1 MNQLVTNKTKSKTIM
16 RQNLRKWKSRL
27 VMRATFLALCALIFV
42 VPTMA
47 QTNVYMHTGSSTLVG
62 NDVVK
67 FYDSGGESSGP
78 EYYWERWFLRNEDY
92 TYTFKAATGYRVKV
106 TFKQF
111 TAYTDNNSQSPAH
124 VFTTH
129 PMWSLRL
136 NTAELSIYDGM
147 TTDAEN
153 LITTYTGSVI
163 DEFTVMS
170 NGSMTFHF
178 KSYGYREEGW
188 YAEVQ
193 QVPDEN
199 YAIQKPAISF
209 QVCDDQ
215 IVINPNNKDVEV
227 YYTTDGTDPTVP
239 SKDPLSAGTLYEG
252 PFSVSVGTEVRAIA
266 YDETLGLVSG
276 VASLTYTTAD
286 VTPTPGKPT
295 ITRTGNTI
303 TMTPAPLIGDINET
317 YEVWYTTE
325 EGGAYTRYTG
335 PIEWNTPNTT
345 FYAITKPMSCSDK
358 ISAEETLLFDKV
370 QVPDPTVTFTVTNQ
384 DTGVGTV
391 QIDCPEGYVLSYT
404 TDGSDP
410 ATTGGTTNSVTL
422 TNVAPGTTVKA
433 IAYKV
438 TNGALD
444 TNYKPSNIVTLLCLP
459 DGEGESGVYGGVV
472 ILDDREDH
480 SWSYY
485 SDGDQPVHSLE
496 PRDIKITYYGN
507 SPAGRTTM
515 TNANESGDTPT
526 SFSATAT
533 GVKVGIAS
541 TENQDQFIYLKTL
554 EKDETS
560 GNYPYT
566 AIPNP
571 FQVRPVSSTGTM
583 GLVQVTGSTLEVG
596 HTYVISKGNYAMSNT
611 VYVTSNNHMITSV
624 SFNSS
629 NAPTDDILWTIESGN
644 ANNGYIFKNVGNNKY
659 IGYTSDEYLTVVES
673 NGTPHKYDGTDL
685 SNSVDSEGYYYVALA
700 DATYNYAYFTT
711 STASG
716 QNIVLYE
723 YTNIP
728 GNDYHGFYAW
738 RVKSMSDGLAIQRA
752 NGNNVAVD
760 GIINADEEIKFVT
773 SKEEGNEVEFEALWA
788 KAYVTTSNSVSGLNG
803 NVGYERNFMVLN
815 NATGTSVSGL
825 SVPCTV
831 SAYYPDGTNGSTT
844 SYISG
849 AITCSAD
856 LKIENIRISGDNSTM
871 TANTHDLIIGRGVT
885 AYNTRCASMV
895 RGLSQGTSDNLNY
908 TIRIESGKFQ
918 DLSCLKGT
926 WDGDY
931 DAITCSG
938 STVHVNAILGCDYDR
953 AESDNSKLR
962 IDSEIEFG
970 NSVILS
976 NINSASNTLFFNV
989 KSGNLGQTD
998 LEIADYTLYMGI
1010 ARHYQQNGARV
1021 GRRFMLIEGGQM
1033 SNIAGGVD
1041 ENNPADALSFQ
1052 LRMKDGN
1059 VRGAIY
1065 GSGAFSAASGDRRM
1079 VITGGKVGG
1088 WIAAGCNGTSTTQ
1101 SGGVLPSDTYI
1112 YIGGDVEVGN
1122 KDGSTPVHINTSDG
1136 GNVFGAGSGNTTFE
1150 TTGQVNNANVVI
1162 ADDAYIQN
1170 NVFGGGNYGYTSQN
1184 ANVYVIGGTIGGSVF
1199 GGSNQKL
1206 GNVTNITMR
1215 DGTVTNNIYGGSNI
1229 TGTVGGLATVSVYGG
1244 TVTNVFGGGCG
1255 AATIMNSG
1263 TVVNINGGTISNN
1276 VYGGGEE
1283 GKVNGNTNV
1292 TVSGGTMKDVYGAG
1306 KGNKSTSQTADVS
1319 GQTYVTV
1326 TGGSVANVFGGG
1338 EAGNIVAGGGGS
1350 GSGNTETYSETFN
1363 NTTAATW
1370 NAGTSYIPDGWNRY
1384 VQNSSYAY
1392 VPRVSNYSS
1401 YNYLQ
1406 NNDGNYLLFSART
1419 NRNGNT
1425 VGYSYAIMPKYDDIE
1440 TVSFKYRFRNA
1451 SYGQLQVGYVTSNTD
1466 YNTFTALQTVTRL
1479 AQWTTVNLTEA
1490 QINTINSNNGYIAFR
1505 FYGTNNTD
1513 NPMYS
1518 AAIDDVV
1525 VTVSV
1530 PAPPTP
1536 PTENEI
1542 ASYVTIG
1549 GGNVSGDVFGGG
1561 KLGTTD
1567 GNVQVNVEGGNI
1579 RGNVF
1584 GGAYGDP
1591 NQVFVAGVHT
1601 VNIMGGRV
1609 FGSVY
1614 GGSRNANDALSFTGY
1629 DQNETKTSSVLNISA
1644 GQIDEQVYTAGYYG
1658 KTFGSVYTFIGT
1670 NAILNAPHCAPSFGD
1685 NNENKYKAG
1694 NLRLGHNVWAGG
1706 DWGEFQSGSFGAPTV
1721 SGYSDIY
1728 VDGDGYNTETTN
1740 ESAPTFM
1747 NIAGS
1752 IFGCGTSCDAGK
1764 KGRAIVVSN
1773 YGQANGSGS
1782 KNNNFPEPY
1791 SDATR
1796 SLYSIQRADT
1806 LVLNNAHINFTGHA
1820 KVYTTDAT
1828 EKYAIN
1834 SFDKTV
1840 RIVGGSSLFMNAPT
1854 SQIKDW
1860 WNASCDDVYLGVNAT
1875 YTPVAYNEVA
1885 ATPNKI
1891 RVNGGNYIEVYHDKQ
1906 INSTTG
1912 GYGML
1917 NGFAYMMVSDN
1928 TSENTCAYARPKWC
1942 EDTPIDSGLSNDDD
1956 GGWVSYDADKN
1967 TVDIDGYTVSAG
1979 SSDQMPYENHI
1990 NSTKA
1995 GEQYFRIW
2003 RAGGYYSERE
2013 AVVNILADGTNTF
2026 DYVEV
2031 SVKLPAW
2038 RSQGSYYKFQTTGQ
2052 GANLNTTIDYGADV
2066 MMYNSAL
2073 IGTNV
2078 ADSTSWVR
2086 FDEHDKIQEQ
2096 GTYVSALNEIR
2107 DNPNVNFGLV
2117 ALPGVAMAGDG
2128 LLVCNESDAFLAK
2141 VTGTA
2146 GNYQTVNQFTCDDF
2160 EKNPEVTFRFTY
2172 SNLIST
2178 NMTWDPMYITLVQ
2191 VDENGEKDIVKIA
2204 ITINIAT
2211 TIDRVFT
2218 TQTYAVMNG
2227 TGSPNDEYVAKVV
2240 LPTFDIYDPLAEHL
2254 SQFKLQT
2261 VTFDPETGND
2271 AVQTSWIV
2279 RGGETINGNWQSY
2292 DINHFAMEISAAN
2305 NEDNSD
2311 GWNGTSTGFKD
2322 SKTNANASANGGLL
2336 LGETGGR
2343 DPFAFDFRLTY
2354 KGDITFEGDKP
2365 RLGMLTFTITYDNVK
2380 VPTLDANGNPTYDAN
2395 GNQIFH
2401 AESKTLIIKV
2411 DVIRRGKGTVFY
2423 LDGQHGSNA
2432 NNARYPDKAA
2442 LSLSTIFNRCGYLP
2456 GDIIY
2461 IVNEVDVDDDLEWS
2475 GTRYN
2480 GVIIYRYPG
2489 GHPLS
2494 ETHQHD
2500 AAGNPLYWIDEN
2512 HTEQT
2517 TTPTEYPVMITGE
2530 ITGNPENEAY
2540 TGALINVQDK
2550 GNLVIRDITLDGH
2563 MTDHVSPFSTTENP
2577 KTDEGVEAESPMIV
2591 VSDGGTLTMTNG
2603 TTLQENNSSANGG
2616 GVAVNDGGTL
2626 MMNED
2631 ASIIN
2636 NVTNGNGGGVY
2647 MAGTMI
2653 VSDAVKVNQNTSGT
2667 TPNNVFL
2674 NTGTDDQ
2681 PVYGKVIQ
2689 IGTTEEDDFGP
2700 LTADA
2705 IIGVTKRL
2713 NGDGGDGFTQVVYV
2727 ESENDI
2733 PWLDV
2738 PFNDTPNGIIYHD
2751 GQKYQLVQ
2759 YDDPQYLYWIGTWVT
2774 LQDHIPTEAEG
2785 GWVYQETINDD
2796 IADVEVFDIYTEYQL
2811 AWIIS
2816 LVNGENH
2823 QSGNDFS
2830 GKTVKIHADID
2841 MDESIWVPIG
2851 TNNIHF
2857 KGTFE
2862 GNGHVIT
2869 GIHSILAN
2877 TNTGMFGVTENATI
2891 QDVVAQ
2897 VTFDGNSIN
2906 KGTFIGTMIGGKLAN
2921 VEAAGTL
2928 VGKSNTVNMGGLV
2941 GLATSKNAT
2950 ATPIIHSG
2958 FSVNTIYAE
2967 NASTVVG
2974 GLVGSLG
2981 DVETI
2986 ENEGQT
2992 VTNKYYANLYNSYAN
3007 ATLGTSNVA
3016 TKVGSLV
3023 GINHEGCTVENCY
3036 VVNPI
3041 NNAAVFAYTNDGTV
3055 NYCYAANGTSTSAL
3069 FVDGTNTTNTPVGY
3083 GTYDIVKDRK
3093 ALGYMYGDNAV
3104 TAQTND
3110 TTYIRSKIIYGDAR
3124 IKEWTG
3130 LLSSLNQWVTKMNG
3144 ANSTLP
3150 NLKPFTVWFRPTSG
3164 DINGDLPVLGFG
3176 KDNSFATE
3184 DGKFLWYATF
3194 NLEHT
3199 SQAPEE
3205 DTFDNGLDM
3214 LLTKYTGKD
3223 ADIFLY
3229 GAATE
3234 VSKTPSTNVN
3244 VFINEDAVLI
3254 QEENAEEFHN
3264 VTVGITFDNSSK
3276 KAHDFW
3282 GDPLN
3287 YDWHLMSTPLAD
3299 AALGI
3304 TYGNTTTDYNYW
3316 AHPTTDKGQAVS
3328 VSGSYMPD
3336 MEREGMDADWEHGWD
3351 FYTYYEPQYHWINF
3365 KRNINSHHHY
3375 DEPHDSI
3382 PYIGMEQTED
3392 AEQGNLIPGRGYM
3405 MAIDLDSYLNNSG
3418 ALNRGVVT
3426 MPLTVSGDPENDPAP
3441 TKDWGSNLVGNPYQ
3455 AYLNLAEVATQNGFA
3470 GYSQANGFY
3479 IYDADNGTYGPYIT
3493 NASVNPAIPSQYI
3506 HPHQAFFVVT
3516 NEPMTLTFDDQTM
3529 ATTTSNPTSYFRGEE
3544 QPRYPVVNLFAENRA
3559 GNRDMAVIELNRPE
3573 LGGLRKVEN
3582 LRNANFKISAHLG
3595 GQNYGLIFT
3604 PEGTEKVPVHFDAS
3618 EDGVYTLT
3626 WSMYNGDFT
3635 SLRLVDNKTG
3645 VNYDM
3650 LANNSYTFEASADD
3664 YASRFYIT
3672 YNVIGVDENVN
3683 EVGNSFAFFNGSEW
3697 VINGKGHL
3705 DVIDV
3710 TGRVLYAAQLN
3721 SDQNRVNLDGVAKGV
3736 YLLRVIDN
3744 KVVRTQ
3750 KIIVR

>member
-1 MNQLVTNKTKSKTIM
+1 
-16 RQNLRKWKSRL
+16 
-27 VMRATFLALCALIFV
+27 MRAVFLALCALIFA

-47 QTNVYMHTGSSTLVG
+47 QQNVYMHTGSSTLVG

-178 KSYGYREEGW
+178 KSYSYREEGW

-317 YEVWYTTE
+317 YEVWYKTE
-325 EGGAYTRYTG
+325 ADGIFVKYEN

-345 FYAITKPMSCSDK
+345 FYAITKPVSCSDK

-459 DGEGESGVYGGVV
+459 GGEGESGVYGGVV
-472 ILDDREDH
+472 ILDDREPH
-480 SWSYY
+480 TMSYY
-485 SDGDQPVHSLE
+485 TSDSPIHSLN

-507 SPAGRTTM
+507 SPEGRTTM
-515 TNANESGDTPT
+515 TDASENGNAPT
-526 SFSATAT
+526 SFSATAS
-533 GVKVGIAS
+533 GVKVGVAS
-541 TENQDQFIYLKTL
+541 GETQDQFIYLKTL
-554 EKDETS
+554 EAANENGS
-560 GNYPYT
+560 GGYPYT

-571 FQVRPVSSTGTM
+571 FQVRPTYSGGGGNVPTTFTENFSSVNPSNYNSNTINLPDGWESGSSNSNYAYAPRVCNSNNGNIIANYDGNYLIMSARQGTSYYNWAIAPQYQDITAISFRFRFSNATY
-583 GLVQVTGSTLEVG
+583 GQLEVG
-596 HTYVISKGNYAMSNT
+596 YLVGTSLYTLQTIS
-611 VYVTSNNHMITSV
+611 TSNQYSNGWNQYTLSSSDIATINDNGGQLVFMFSSTRTNNTWYHVAIDDVVITGIGS
-624 SFNSS
+624 SSS
-629 NAPTDDILWTIESGN
+629 N
-644 ANNGYIFKNVGNNKY
+644 
-659 IGYTSDEYLTVVES
+659 
-673 NGTPHKYDGTDL
+673 
-685 SNSVDSEGYYYVALA
+685 DSYR
-700 DATYNYAYFTT
+700 
-711 STASG
+711 
-716 QNIVLYE
+716 
-723 YTNIP
+723 
-728 GNDYHGFYAW
+728 GFYAW
-738 RVKSMSDGLAIQRA
+738 RIKSLSDGLTISGKQV
-752 NGNNVAVD
+752 GSLVY
-760 GIINADEEIKFVT
+760 ADEEITFNT
-773 SKEEGNEVEFEALWA
+773 SKEEGNEVELEALWA
-788 KAYVTTSNSVSGLNG
+788 QAYLTTSTSTSGLVSA
-803 NVGYERNFMVLN
+803 VGYERNFMVLN
-815 NATGTSVSGL
+815 SASGTSVSGL
-825 SVPCTV
+825 TVPCTV

-849 AITCSAD
+849 TITCGAD
-856 LKIENIRISGDNSTM
+856 LKIENIRISGNNSTM
-871 TANTHDLIIGRGVT
+871 TAAGHDLIIGRGVT
-885 AYNTRCASMV
+885 AYSNYCASTI
-895 RGLSQGTSDNLNY
+895 QGINAATNNSLNY
-908 TIRIESGKFQ
+908 TLRIESGDYQ
-918 DLSCLKGT
+918 DLSCLRGT
-926 WDGDY
+926 WDSHTST
-931 DAITCSG
+931 TCG
-938 STVHVNAILGCDYDR
+938 SPSVHVNAILGSDYDR
-953 AESDNSKLR
+953 AKNNNNDLSIK
-962 IDSEIEFG
+962 SEIEFG
-970 NSVILS
+970 CQVYLTDIDDT
-976 NINSASNTLFFNV
+976 SNTLFFNI
-989 KSGNLGQTD
+989 KSGDFGRED
-998 LEIADYTLYMGI
+998 LEIADYGLYMGI
-1010 ARHYQQNGARV
+1010 SANNDRV
-1021 GRRFMLIEGGQM
+1021 GNRYMLIEGGRI
-1033 SNIAGGVD
+1033 SNIAGGID
-1041 ENNPADALSFQ
+1041 ANNPEDGLSFQ
-1052 LRMKDGN
+1052 LRMTGGN

-1065 GSGAFSAASGDRRM
+1065 GSGAFAAASGNRQM
-1079 VITGGKVGG
+1079 IFTGGKVGG

-1112 YIGGDVEVGN
+1112 YIGDDTEVGN
-1122 KDGSTPVHINTSDG
+1122 KDGSAPVHINTSDG

-1150 TTGQVNNANVVI
+1150 ETGQVNNANVVI
-1162 ADDAYIQN
+1162 ADSCYVQN
-1170 NVFGGGNYGYTSQN
+1170 NVFGGGNYGYTSET
-1184 ANVYVIGGTIGGSVF
+1184 ANIHILGGTIGGSVF

-1215 DGTVTNNIYGGSNI
+1215 DGTVKNNIYGGSNI
-1229 TGTVGGLATVSVYGG
+1229 TGTVGGLATVNVYGG
-1244 TVTNVFGGGCG
+1244 TVTDVYGGGCG

-1263 TVVNINGGTISNN
+1263 TVVNINGGTINNN
-1276 VYGGGEE
+1276 VYGGGEL
-1283 GKVNGNTNV
+1283 GTVPNGDTHVN
-1292 TVSGGTMKDVYGAG
+1292 VSGGTMKDVYGAG
-1306 KGNKSTSQTADVS
+1306 KGATSQNAQVS
-1319 GQTYVTV
+1319 GKTYVNV
-1326 TGGSVANVFGGG
+1326 TGGSMANVYGGG
-1338 EAGNIVAGGGGS
+1338 EAGDVVAGAS
-1350 GSGNTETYSETFN
+1350 DPTINTETVTIDFEDNSYSEYL
-1363 NTTAATW
+1363 
-1370 NAGTSYIPDGWNRY
+1370 TST
-1384 VQNSSYAY
+1384 
-1392 VPRVSNYSS
+1392 
-1401 YNYLQ
+1401 
-1406 NNDGNYLLFSART
+1406 GNYAWERSTTDPQGGSYCFRSTNYQQSGSESSFSMTYNFEIAQTISFYYKVSSESGYDYLNFYVDGTRINRWSGTVAWTRYTYNISAGSHTLTWTYSKDYST
-1419 NRNGNT
+1419 N
-1425 VGYSYAIMPKYDDIE
+1425 S
-1440 TVSFKYRFRNA
+1440 
-1451 SYGQLQVGYVTSNTD
+1451 GQDRAWVDNITFSKVTSIIPG
-1466 YNTFTALQTVTRL
+1466 
-1479 AQWTTVNLTEA
+1479 EA
-1490 QINTINSNNGYIAFR
+1490 MPASF
-1505 FYGTNNTD
+1505 
-1513 NPMYS
+1513 
-1518 AAIDDVV
+1518 
-1525 VTVSV
+1525 VTVS
-1530 PAPPTP
+1530 
-1536 PTENEI
+1536 
-1542 ASYVTIG
+1542 

-1561 KLGTTD
+1561 KRGLTQ

-1614 GGSRNANDALSFTGY
+1614 GGSRNANDALVFTGY
-1629 DQNETKTSSVLNISA
+1629 DENETKTSSVLNISA

-2500 AAGNPLYWIDEN
+2500 AAGNPLYWTDEN

-2530 ITGNPENEAY
+2530 ITGNPNNVAY
-2540 TGALINVQDK
+2540 EGALINVQDK

-2626 MMNED
+2626 MMNEN
-2631 ASIIN
+2631 AAITHN
-2636 NVTNGNGGGVY
+2636 MTNGNGGAIY
-2647 MAGTMI
+2647 MEGTLI
-2653 VSDAVKVNQNTSGT
+2653 VSDSIQLINNTHGT
-2667 TPNNVFL
+2667 TEANNVYL
-2674 NTGTDDQ
+2674 VNADN
-2681 PVYGKVIQ
+2681 VVQ

-2700 LTADA
+2700 LSADGPYNTAR
-2705 IIGVTKRL
+2705 IGVTKDL
-2713 NGDGGDGFTQVVYV
+2713 FGNIDGYTEVVYV
-2727 ESENDI
+2727 ENENDI
-2733 PWLDV
+2733 AWLET
-2738 PFNDTPNGIIYHD
+2738 PFNDSPNSIIFDD
-2751 GQKYQLVQ
+2751 GGMYQLEK
-2759 YDDPQYLYWIGTWVT
+2759 YKDPQYLYWIGTWVT
-2774 LQDHIPTEAEG
+2774 VQYWNPVYNSPDDDNYDPDNFDPSNISTAE
-2785 GWVYQETINDD
+2785 E
-2796 IADVEVFDIYTEYQL
+2796 L
-2811 AWIIS
+2811 AWFIS
-2816 LVNGENH
+2816 YVNGLNDATAH
-2823 QSGNDFS
+2823 QDAVANIT
-2830 GKTVKIHADID
+2830 KDID
-2841 MDESIWVPIG
+2841 MARSIWVPIG
-2851 TNNIHF
+2851 NANTPYE
-2857 KGTFE
+2857 GTFE

-2869 GIHSILAN
+2869 GIHSILVNNNAA
-2877 TNTGMFGVTENATI
+2877 MFGVTNGATI
-2891 QDVVAQ
+2891 QNVVAE
-2897 VTFDGNSIN
+2897 VYFDGNSVN
-2906 KGTFIGTMIGGKLAN
+2906 KGTFIGTMNGGTLAN

-2928 VGKSNTVNMGGLV
+2928 IGKANTVNMGGLV
-2941 GLATSKNAT
+2941 GLAMSRELEDHSIDT
-2950 ATPIIHSG
+2950 AVIHSG
-2958 FSVNTIYAE
+2958 FSVNTITAE
-2967 NASTVVG
+2967 NSATIVG

-2981 DVETI
+2981 DFKVDEE
-2986 ENEGQT
+2986 ENEFH
-2992 VTNKYYANLYNSYAN
+2992 YYANLYNSYAN
-3007 ATLGTSNVA
+3007 VTLGTDNTA
-3016 TKVGSLV
+3016 TVRGGLV
-3023 GINHEGCTVENCY
+3023 GINHKNCHVENCY
-3036 VVNPI
+3036 VINPI
-3041 NNAAVFAYTNDGTV
+3041 GPAFAYTNDGIV
-3055 NYCYAANGTSTSAL
+3055 KYCYTANGISYL
-3069 FVDGTNTTNTPVGY
+3069 FENGSHQEVPVGY

-3093 ALGYMYGDNAV
+3093 ALGYMYGDNVV

-3110 TTYIRSKIIYGDAR
+3110 TTYVRSKVIYDEGR

-3130 LLSSLNQWVTKMNG
+3130 LLSSLNQWVVADPKGLTPAPTK
-3144 ANSTLP
+3144 
-3150 NLKPFTVWFRPTSG
+3150 WFRPISG
-3164 DINGDLPVLGFG
+3164 NINGDLPILGFSA
-3176 KDNSFATE
+3176 DNCFATI
-3184 DGKFLWYATF
+3184 DGKFLQYSATEY
-3194 NLEHT
+3194 N
-3199 SQAPEE
+3199 EE
-3205 DTFDNGLDM
+3205 TQHNDAMNGIDA
-3214 LLTKYTGKD
+3214 LLTKHNGSGKD
-3223 ADIFLY
+3223 VYVFLY
-3229 GAATE
+3229 NHATNVTE
-3234 VSKTPSTNVN
+3234 VPASNVN
-3244 VFINEDAVLI
+3244 VFIEERAALI
-3254 QEENAEEFHN
+3254 QNNTTVNSGKDGEVDTNTANFKA
-3264 VTVGITFDNSSK
+3264 VVGITFENSQG
-3276 KAHDFW
+3276 KAGNMATPNGSD
-3282 GDPLN
+3282 DPLELL
-3287 YDWHLMSTPLAD
+3287 YDWHMMASPLENADMGISYTSGNYAFGQPANISGMEGNYFPDDLYGST
-3299 AALGI
+3299 
-3304 TYGNTTTDYNYW
+3304 T
-3316 AHPTTDKGQAVS
+3316 K
-3328 VSGSYMPD
+3328 
-3336 MEREGMDADWEHGWD
+3336 WD
-3351 FYTYYEPQYHWINF
+3351 LYTFYEKHYHWINL
-3365 KRNINSHHHY
+3365 KRSTLNHWHWDVSAGNV
-3375 DEPHDSI
+3375 HDPISD
-3382 PYIGMEQTED
+3382 YENEETF
-3392 AEQGNLIPGRGYM
+3392 LPGKGYM
-3405 MAIDLDSYLNNSG
+3405 MAIERDSYLSNDGLLNNNEVKVQ
-3418 ALNRGVVT
+3418 LKHECIDDD
-3426 MPLTVSGDPENDPAP
+3426 LTDEPGC
-3441 TKDWGSNLVGNPYQ
+3441 NLIGNPFH
-3455 AYLNLAEVATQNGFA
+3455 AYLDMSSFLNANSSNTGISSYYVYSAEWNA
-3470 GYSQANGFY
+3470 Y
-3479 IYDADNGTYGPYIT
+3479 IPNNA
-3493 NASVNPAIPSQYI
+3493 NASTNDAIPSSVLAPFQG
-3506 HPHQAFFVVT
+3506 FFVKIDKEHNNTYAVFNNSMST
-3516 NEPMTLTFDDQTM
+3516 PKPAQDG
-3529 ATTTSNPTSYFRGEE
+3529 SYFREE
-3544 QPRYPVVNLFAENRA
+3544 RLNYPLVNLVVTDKDGMN
-3559 GNRDMAVIELNRPE
+3559 DLTVIEFNRPD
-3573 LGGLRKVEN
+3573 GGGAEN
-3582 LRNANFKISAHLG
+3582 LRVLNVANFDLFARMDNTDYSIL
-3595 GQNYGLIFT
+3595 FT
-3604 PEGTEKVPVHFDAS
+3604 KEGTERVPVWFRTK
-3618 EDGVYTLT
+3618 EDGVFTMKWNTLH
-3626 WSMYNGDFT
+3626 GDFS
-3635 SLRLVDNKTG
+3635 SLRLIDNKTG

-3650 LANNSYTFEASADD
+3650 LANDSYTFEASADD

-3672 YNVIGVDENVN
+3672 YTVTDIEEYN
-3683 EVGNSFAFFNGSEW
+3683 ESADSFAFFNGSEW
-3697 VINGKGHL
+3697 VINGKGNM
-3705 DVIDV
+3705 DVIDM
-3710 TGRVLYAAQLN
+3710 TGRILYAAQLN
-3721 SDQNRVNLDGVAKGV
+3721 NDQNRVNLEGIAKGV

>member
-1 MNQLVTNKTKSKTIM
+1 M
-16 RQNLRKWKSRL
+16 RQILRKRKPCL
-27 VMRATFLALCALIFV
+27 TMRAVFLALCALIFV

-317 YEVWYTTE
+317 YEVWYKTE
-325 EGGAYTRYTG
+325 ADGIFVKYEN

-345 FYAITKPMSCSDK
+345 FYAITKPVSCSDK

-459 DGEGESGVYGGVV
+459 GGEGESGVYGGVV
-472 ILDDREDH
+472 ILDDREPH
-480 SWSYY
+480 TLSYY
-485 SDGDQPVHSLE
+485 TSDSPIHSLN
-496 PRDIKITYYGN
+496 PRDIKITYFGN
-507 SPAGRTTM
+507 GQDNNNMTT
-515 TNANESGDTPT
+515 TDTKVDPT
-526 SFSATAT
+526 SYGAKAT
-533 GVKVGIAS
+533 GVKVGLAS
-541 TENQDQFIYLKTL
+541 DENQDEFVYLKTL
-554 EKDETS
+554 EAANEDGT

-566 AIPNP
+566 MIPNP
-571 FQVRPVSSTGTM
+571 FQVRPTG
-583 GLVQVTGSTLEVG
+583 Q
-596 HTYVISKGNYAMSNT
+596 
-611 VYVTSNNHMITSV
+611 
-624 SFNSS
+624 
-629 NAPTDDILWTIESGN
+629 
-644 ANNGYIFKNVGNNKY
+644 
-659 IGYTSDEYLTVVES
+659 S
-673 NGTPHKYDGTDL
+673 NGTGSVTPTTRTIVIVTSRTGTQT
-685 SNSVDSEGYYYVALA
+685 SGW
-700 DATYNYAYFTT
+700 DATTPATLTVTCNGQTLATINSRTTTTVVAPVGETVYLQFTAGSGTSNQNNRCLVAVNYDSTTGTQIFAQYNPTT
-711 STASG
+711 
-716 QNIVLYE
+716 
-723 YTNIP
+723 YTNRNFTVAAGSSQTVTFGI
-728 GNDYHGFYAW
+728 YRGFYAW
-738 RVKSMSDGLAIQRA
+738 RIKKLSNGLTISGKQV
-752 NGNNVAVD
+752 GDVVY
-760 GIINADEEIKFVT
+760 ADEEITFET
-773 SKEEGNEVEFEALWA
+773 SNETGNEVEFEALWA
-788 KAYVTTSNSVSGLNG
+788 QALVSTSNSTSGL
-803 NVGYERNFMVLN
+803 VSDYGYERNFMVLN
-815 NATGTSVSGL
+815 NASGTSVSGL
-825 SVPCTV
+825 TVPCTV
-831 SAYYPDGTNGSTT
+831 SAYYPNGTSGSTT

-849 AITCSAD
+849 TITCGAD
-856 LKIENIRISGDNSTM
+856 LKIENIRISGNSSTM
-871 TANTHDLIIGRGVT
+871 TAAGHDLIIGRGVT
-885 AYNTRCASMV
+885 AYSTRCAAMV
-895 RGLSQGTSDNLNY
+895 RGLSAGTSDDLNY
-908 TIRIESGKFQ
+908 TIRIESGTYQ

-938 STVHVNAILGCDYDR
+938 SSVHVNAIMGCDYDR
-953 AESDNSKLR
+953 AKSDISKLR
-962 IDSEIEFG
+962 IDDEIEFG

-976 NINSASNTLFFNV
+976 NISNTSNTLFFNV
-989 KSGNLGQTD
+989 KSGNLGRTD

-1010 ARHYQQNGARV
+1010 ARHYTQSGARV
-1021 GRRFMLIEGGQM
+1021 GNRYMLIEGGQM

-1041 ENNPADALSFQ
+1041 ENNPADAMSFQ
-1052 LRMKDGN
+1052 LRMKGGV
-1059 VRGAIY
+1059 VRGAVY
-1065 GSGAFSAASGDRRM
+1065 GSGAFAAASGNRQM
-1079 VITGGKVGG
+1079 IFTGGKVGG
-1088 WIAAGCNGTSTTQ
+1088 WIAAGCNGTSTTN

-1112 YIGGDVEVGN
+1112 YIGDDIEVGN

-1150 TTGQVNNANVVI
+1150 ETGQVNNANVVV
-1162 ADDAYIQN
+1162 ADSCYIQN
-1170 NVFGGGNYGYTSQN
+1170 NVFGGGNYGYTSET
-1184 ANVYVIGGTIGGSVF
+1184 ANIHILGGTIGGSVF

-1229 TGTVGGLATVSVYGG
+1229 TGTVGGLATVNVYGG
-1244 TVTNVFGGGCG
+1244 TVTDVYGGGCG

-1263 TVVNINGGTISNN
+1263 TVVNINGGTINNN
-1276 VYGGGEE
+1276 VYGGGEL
-1283 GKVNGNTNV
+1283 GTVSNGDTHVN
-1292 TVSGGTMKDVYGAG
+1292 VSGGTMKDVYGAG
-1306 KGNKSTSQTADVS
+1306 KGATSQNAQVS
-1319 GQTYVTV
+1319 GKTYVNV
-1326 TGGSVANVFGGG
+1326 TGGSVANVYGGG
-1338 EAGNIVAGGGGS
+1338 EAGDVVAGAS
-1350 GSGNTETYSETFN
+1350 DPTINTETYTIDFEDNSYSEYL
-1363 NTTAATW
+1363 
-1370 NAGTSYIPDGWNRY
+1370 TST
-1384 VQNSSYAY
+1384 
-1392 VPRVSNYSS
+1392 
-1401 YNYLQ
+1401 
-1406 NNDGNYLLFSART
+1406 GNYAWERT
-1419 NRNGNT
+1419 TTSPQSG
-1425 VGYSYAIMPKYDDIE
+1425 SYCFQSNNYHVASTSSSFMMTYDFPVNQ
-1440 TVSFKYRFRNA
+1440 TVSFNYKVSSEARYDYLYFYVDGVQQF
-1451 SYGQLQVGYVTSNTD
+1451 SYAGNVAWTSYSFNLTAGSHTLQWTYTKDGSTNNNDDRAYVDNITFTKVTS
-1466 YNTFTALQTVTRL
+1466 VIPG
-1479 AQWTTVNLTEA
+1479 EA
-1490 QINTINSNNGYIAFR
+1490 
-1505 FYGTNNTD
+1505 
-1513 NPMYS
+1513 M
-1518 AAIDDVV
+1518 
-1525 VTVSV
+1525 
-1530 PAPPTP
+1530 PA
-1536 PTENEI
+1536 
-1542 ASYVTIG
+1542 SFVTIG

-1561 KLGTTD
+1561 KRGLTQ
-1567 GNVQVNVEGGNI
+1567 GNVQVNVEGGSI

-1614 GGSRNANDALSFTGY
+1614 GGSRNANDALVFTGY

-2500 AAGNPLYWIDEN
+2500 AAGNPLYWTDEN

-2530 ITGNPENEAY
+2530 ITGNPNNVAY
-2540 TGALINVQDK
+2540 EGALINVQDK
-2550 GNLVIRDITLDGH
+2550 GNLVMRDITLDGH

-2626 MMNED
+2626 MMNEN
-2631 ASIIN
+2631 AAITHN
-2636 NVTNGNGGGVY
+2636 MTNGNGGAIY
-2647 MAGTMI
+2647 MEGTLI
-2653 VSDAVKVNQNTSGT
+2653 VSDSIQLINNTHGT
-2667 TPNNVFL
+2667 TEANNVYL
-2674 NTGTDDQ
+2674 VNADN
-2681 PVYGKVIQ
+2681 VVQ

-2700 LTADA
+2700 LSADGPYNTAR
-2705 IIGVTKRL
+2705 IGVTKDL
-2713 NGDGGDGFTQVVYV
+2713 FGNIDGYTEVVYV
-2727 ESENDI
+2727 ENENDI
-2733 PWLDV
+2733 AWLET
-2738 PFNDTPNGIIYHD
+2738 PFNDSPNSIIFDD
-2751 GQKYQLVQ
+2751 GGMYQLEK
-2759 YDDPQYLYWIGTWVT
+2759 YKDPQYLYWIGTWVT
-2774 LQDHIPTEAEG
+2774 
-2785 GWVYQETINDD
+2785 V
-2796 IADVEVFDIYTEYQL
+2796 
-2811 AWIIS
+2811 
-2816 LVNGENH
+2816 
-2823 QSGNDFS
+2823 
-2830 GKTVKIHADID
+2830 
-2841 MDESIWVPIG
+2841 
-2851 TNNIHF
+2851 
-2857 KGTFE
+2857 
-2862 GNGHVIT
+2862 
-2869 GIHSILAN
+2869 
-2877 TNTGMFGVTENATI
+2877 
-2891 QDVVAQ
+2891 
-2897 VTFDGNSIN
+2897 
-2906 KGTFIGTMIGGKLAN
+2906 
-2921 VEAAGTL
+2921 
-2928 VGKSNTVNMGGLV
+2928 
-2941 GLATSKNAT
+2941 
-2950 ATPIIHSG
+2950 
-2958 FSVNTIYAE
+2958 
-2967 NASTVVG
+2967 
-2974 GLVGSLG
+2974 
-2981 DVETI
+2981 
-2986 ENEGQT
+2986 
-2992 VTNKYYANLYNSYAN
+2992 
-3007 ATLGTSNVA
+3007 
-3016 TKVGSLV
+3016 
-3023 GINHEGCTVENCY
+3023 
-3036 VVNPI
+3036 
-3041 NNAAVFAYTNDGTV
+3041 
-3055 NYCYAANGTSTSAL
+3055 
-3069 FVDGTNTTNTPVGY
+3069 
-3083 GTYDIVKDRK
+3083 
-3093 ALGYMYGDNAV
+3093 
-3104 TAQTND
+3104 
-3110 TTYIRSKIIYGDAR
+3110 
-3124 IKEWTG
+3124 
-3130 LLSSLNQWVTKMNG
+3130 
-3144 ANSTLP
+3144 
-3150 NLKPFTVWFRPTSG
+3150 
-3164 DINGDLPVLGFG
+3164 
-3176 KDNSFATE
+3176 
-3184 DGKFLWYATF
+3184 
-3194 NLEHT
+3194 
-3199 SQAPEE
+3199 
-3205 DTFDNGLDM
+3205 
-3214 LLTKYTGKD
+3214 
-3223 ADIFLY
+3223 
-3229 GAATE
+3229 
-3234 VSKTPSTNVN
+3234 
-3244 VFINEDAVLI
+3244 
-3254 QEENAEEFHN
+3254 
-3264 VTVGITFDNSSK
+3264 
-3276 KAHDFW
+3276 
-3282 GDPLN
+3282 
-3287 YDWHLMSTPLAD
+3287 
-3299 AALGI
+3299 
-3304 TYGNTTTDYNYW
+3304 
-3316 AHPTTDKGQAVS
+3316 
-3328 VSGSYMPD
+3328 
-3336 MEREGMDADWEHGWD
+3336 
-3351 FYTYYEPQYHWINF
+3351 
-3365 KRNINSHHHY
+3365 
-3375 DEPHDSI
+3375 
-3382 PYIGMEQTED
+3382 
-3392 AEQGNLIPGRGYM
+3392 
-3405 MAIDLDSYLNNSG
+3405 
-3418 ALNRGVVT
+3418 
-3426 MPLTVSGDPENDPAP
+3426 
-3441 TKDWGSNLVGNPYQ
+3441 
-3455 AYLNLAEVATQNGFA
+3455 
-3470 GYSQANGFY
+3470 
-3479 IYDADNGTYGPYIT
+3479 
-3493 NASVNPAIPSQYI
+3493 
-3506 HPHQAFFVVT
+3506 
-3516 NEPMTLTFDDQTM
+3516 
-3529 ATTTSNPTSYFRGEE
+3529 
-3544 QPRYPVVNLFAENRA
+3544 
-3559 GNRDMAVIELNRPE
+3559 
-3573 LGGLRKVEN
+3573 
-3582 LRNANFKISAHLG
+3582 
-3595 GQNYGLIFT
+3595 
-3604 PEGTEKVPVHFDAS
+3604 
-3618 EDGVYTLT
+3618 
-3626 WSMYNGDFT
+3626 
-3635 SLRLVDNKTG
+3635 
-3645 VNYDM
+3645 
-3650 LANNSYTFEASADD
+3650 
-3664 YASRFYIT
+3664 
-3672 YNVIGVDENVN
+3672 
-3683 EVGNSFAFFNGSEW
+3683 
-3697 VINGKGHL
+3697 
-3705 DVIDV
+3705 
-3710 TGRVLYAAQLN
+3710 
-3721 SDQNRVNLDGVAKGV
+3721 
-3736 YLLRVIDN
+3736 
-3744 KVVRTQ
+3744 
-3750 KIIVR
+3750 